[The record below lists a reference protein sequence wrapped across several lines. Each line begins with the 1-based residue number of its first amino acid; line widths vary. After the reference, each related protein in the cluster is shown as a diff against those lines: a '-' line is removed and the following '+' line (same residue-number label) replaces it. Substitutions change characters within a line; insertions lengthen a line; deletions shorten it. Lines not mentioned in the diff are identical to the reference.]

1 MNAYDFIAITSRY
14 TATKSALRAD
24 RVFKCS
30 EITEIKKRKLKTDQ
44 ISSGK
49 QQGET
54 MCERIYLTDVTNINS
69 KCYHDEGH
77 GEGGPDEDRKLG

>member
-1 MNAYDFIAITSRY
+1 MKAFYFIAITARY
-14 TATKSALRAD
+14 TATISALGAEGVVD
-24 RVFKCS
+24 TCS
-30 EITEIKKRKLKTDQ
+30 EITEIEKRKLKTDQ

-69 KCYHDEGH
+69 NKVL
-77 GEGGPDEDRKLG
+77 P

>member
-14 TATKSALRAD
+14 TATISALGAEGIA
-24 RVFKCS
+24 KS
-30 EITEIKKRKLKTDQ
+30 SKITEIEKRKLKTDQ

-54 MCERIYLTDVTNINS
+54 MCERLYLTDVTNNNS
-69 KCYHDEGH
+69 NKVL
-77 GEGGPDEDRKLG
+77 P